1 MSIFYTTKIRNNLL
15 AISFIYYLSLHGWYV
30 VDWFRWRCFRENAS
44 GNEKNSAMLGVT
56 YCSRKYTKWRFTFL
70 FGLISHDTN
79 LNSPRCLKAEAE
91 KEVIVVKQILQEAYV
106 DRSLFPGSKWVIVWG
121 ILPLWCWLVSR
132 FDILVVTCAIYIP
145 RCLILPML

>member
-106 DRSLFPGSKWVIVWG
+106 DQIDPKSDCILV
-121 ILPLWCWLVSR
+121 ILPS
-132 FDILVVTCAIYIP
+132 THSP
-145 RCLILPML
+145 TGLIMQREDYEMDFS

>member
-1 MSIFYTTKIRNNLL
+1 
-15 AISFIYYLSLHGWYV
+15 
-30 VDWFRWRCFRENAS
+30 
-44 GNEKNSAMLGVT
+44 MLGVT

-106 DRSLFPGSKWVIVWG
+106 DQIDPKSDCILV
-121 ILPLWCWLVSR
+121 ILPS
-132 FDILVVTCAIYIP
+132 THSP
-145 RCLILPML
+145 TGLIMQREDYEMDFS